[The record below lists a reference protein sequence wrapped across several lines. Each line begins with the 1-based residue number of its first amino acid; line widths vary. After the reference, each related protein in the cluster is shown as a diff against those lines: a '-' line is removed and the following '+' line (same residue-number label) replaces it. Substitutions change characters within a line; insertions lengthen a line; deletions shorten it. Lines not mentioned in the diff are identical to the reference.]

1 MRILGLV
8 PGGLEGGSGGPGV
21 FLWRDGGCRGMW
33 GSMKGSQDAGGG
45 ELWMPPQPCPPPEL
59 QVKSEPGSPTPSH
72 CSDSSGLSCGSE
84 PPQWVR
90 ACVPPLPTPSS
101 SIPPPPL
108 LLPPLSAQSPQAP
121 SPPEPVVKTEPPPL
135 LSCAPADAG
144 ELKTDRQTRGT
155 DRQMWG
161 GVPAACPPPRP
172 PLLCCTAKAPR
183 AMKAEGTPPSR
194 RTPPI
199 QPKPPGGASGAG
211 GTTPSPPQTILLQ
224 PLPGP
229 PPSLPTTAITGR
241 AGGGLGGGMGGR
253 EGVGRDSEG
262 GLRP

>member
-21 FLWRDGGCRGMW
+21 FLWWDGGCRGMW
-33 GSMKGSQDAGGG
+33 GSMRGSQDAGGG
-45 ELWMPPQPCPPPEL
+45 ELWMPPPAMLPPRATGEVGAGVPHPLTLLRLLRPLLQLRAPAMGTCMCPP
-59 QVKSEPGSPTPSH
+59 
-72 CSDSSGLSCGSE
+72 
-84 PPQWVR
+84 R
-90 ACVPPLPTPSS
+90 SS

-108 LLPPLSAQSPQAP
+108 FLPPLSARSPQAP
-121 SPPEPVVKTEPPPL
+121 SPPEPVVKTEPPLL
-135 LSCAPADAG
+135 LSCAPLDAG

-155 DRQMWG
+155 ETQMWG
-161 GVPAACPPPRP
+161 GDPAACPPPRP

-183 AMKAEGTPPSR
+183 AMKAEGTPPSH

-211 GTTPSPPQTILLQ
+211 GATPSPSQTILLQ

-253 EGVGRDSEG
+253 EGVGGDSEG